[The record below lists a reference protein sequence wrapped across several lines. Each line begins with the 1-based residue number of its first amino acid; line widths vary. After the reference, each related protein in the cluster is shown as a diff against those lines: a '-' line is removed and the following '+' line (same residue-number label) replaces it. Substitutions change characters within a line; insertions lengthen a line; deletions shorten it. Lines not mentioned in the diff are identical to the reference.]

1 MSFFR
6 ENYRLN
12 LSVNDT
18 RNLRDFMYN
27 NVDEIRMKR
36 KHEKFMMA
44 GELRQIGGRVRGA
57 KNKVKL

>member
-1 MSFFR
+1 
-6 ENYRLN
+6 
-12 LSVNDT
+12 
-18 RNLRDFMYN
+18 MYN

-36 KHEKFMMA
+36 KYEKFMMA